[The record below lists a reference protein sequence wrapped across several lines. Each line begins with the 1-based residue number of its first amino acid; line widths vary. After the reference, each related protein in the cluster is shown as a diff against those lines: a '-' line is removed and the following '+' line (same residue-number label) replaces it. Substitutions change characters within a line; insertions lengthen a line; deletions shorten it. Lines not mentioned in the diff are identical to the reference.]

1 MILQKILKMKKK
13 EDLNI
18 TNELIEAVKSQKTFS
33 EIGINE
39 QLVKAVTELGYT
51 HATEIQERSIPVL
64 ISGTK
69 DFIGLAQTGTGKTA
83 AFGLPLLQLIKTADK
98 FPQALVVCPTRELCM
113 QIVNEMN
120 LFKKHISGLQVLA
133 VYGGTSIGMQIKD
146 LKRGVQVVVATP
158 GRLIDLIERKAINL
172 EKIQYVVLDE
182 ADEMLNMGFQ
192 DDIEFILKNTPNRES
207 IWLFSATMPAEI
219 RKVSKRYMKEPVEV
233 TIGKVNATNKSIDHQ
248 YYLTSAQ
255 HRYETLKR
263 IIDFNPGIYG
273 IIFTRTKADAQD
285 VAQRLTREGYDID
298 AIHGDLTQQQR
309 DRVMG
314 QFRDKSLQLLIA
326 TDVAARGIDVKGITH
341 VINFELP
348 DDVEVYTHRSGRTGR
363 AGSQGICISIVHAR
377 ESYRL
382 RQIENINKC
391 TFHKLDIPSGK
402 DVCRKQFFHVM
413 DKLMSTDV
421 SHGDYETYVPMLAE
435 KFADMTKEEILKRVA
450 ALEFNRFLSY
460 YENAQDLNIRTADK
474 GRREPMQQQDR
485 NRDRG
490 RQEFGGADRGRTRSN
505 DRRMER
511 SSSDRSSSDRGSRGA
526 ERGATGY
533 TRLFVNLGTKDGF
546 YKASFLQF
554 ILDMSDLRKEA
565 LGKIDMRDMNSW
577 VEIESGAAKQMINAV
592 DGKNYKGRRIRMN
605 DADSGGPK
613 GFSKKEGQ

>member
-1 MILQKILKMKKK
+1 MKKIEEMEVK
-13 EDLNI
+13 ND
-18 TNELIEAVKSQKTFS
+18 LIEAVKTKKTFA
-33 EIGINE
+33 ELGVND
-39 QLVKAVTELGYT
+39 QLVKSVTELGYT

-83 AFGLPLLQLIKTADK
+83 AFGLPLIQLINTADK
-98 FPQALVVCPTRELCM
+98 YPQALVVCPTRELCM
-113 QIVNEMN
+113 QIVNEIN
-120 LFKKHISGLQVLA
+120 LFKKHVSGLQVLA
-133 VYGGTSIGMQIKD
+133 VYGGTSIGMQIRD
-146 LKRGVQVVVATP
+146 LKRGVQIVVATP

-172 EKIQYVVLDE
+172 EQIEYVVLDE

-207 IWLFSATMPAEI
+207 IWLFSATMPPEI
-219 RKVSKRYMKEPVEV
+219 KKVSKRYMKEPFEV
-233 TIGKVNATNKSIDHQ
+233 TIGKVNTSNKSIDHQ

-273 IIFTRTKADAQD
+273 IIFTRTKADAQEIT
-285 VAQRLTREGYDID
+285 QRLTREGYDID
-298 AIHGDLTQQQR
+298 ALHGDLTQAQR
-309 DRVMG
+309 DKVMG
-314 QFRDKSLQLLIA
+314 EFRDKSLQLLIA

-341 VINFELP
+341 VINYELP

-363 AGSQGICISIVHAR
+363 AGSHGNCISIVHSR

-391 TFHKLDIPSGK
+391 TMHKLDIPSGK
-402 DVCRKQFFHVM
+402 DVCRKQFFHLM

-435 KFADMTKEEILKRVA
+435 KFADMSKEEILTRFA

-460 YENAQDLNIRTADK
+460 YENAQDLNIRA
-474 GRREPMQQQDR
+474 
-485 NRDRG
+485 
-490 RQEFGGADRGRTRSN
+490 ADRGARNN
-505 DRRMER
+505 DRGDGRGR
-511 SSSDRSSSDRGSRGA
+511 SANRAAAGS
-526 ERGATGY
+526 

-546 YKASFLQF
+546 YKASFLQY
-554 ILDMSDLRKEA
+554 ILDMSELKKDV

-577 VEIESGAAKQMINAV
+577 VEIEAGSAKKMIQAL

-605 DADSGGPK
+605 DADSGGPR
-613 GFSKKEGQ
+613 GFNKNEG